1 MSNQRHRSELFWLI
15 SKFFGPMHVPQVLVH
30 GHYRVDGRTTGRDG
44 TLAIV
49 TRNTCPPLFPL
60 HLQVDVKQSETRA
73 EFAERSVGKLQKEVD
88 RLEDELLGEQDK
100 FKAITEELD
109 QTFAE
114 MSGY

>member
-1 MSNQRHRSELFWLI
+1 MGKL
-15 SKFFGPMHVPQVLVH
+15 
-30 GHYRVDGRTTGRDG
+30 
-44 TLAIV
+44 
-49 TRNTCPPLFPL
+49 
-60 HLQVDVKQSETRA
+60 KQSETRA

-114 MSGY
+114 MSGYYKLSFFTLKYFTDPSLRGYVLIMSQVTERLEYDSIELSPFLGENKDLSR